1 MRPFL
6 KQIFASFIGTIVGV
20 TLLLTL
26 GAGGLLMLI
35 LAGIAVEEEA
45 GVKKKSV
52 LVMDLSLHI
61 QDTDPDSSLG
71 DIVTRQQSNTI
82 TLRQVIQSLEQ
93 AAKDKHIV
101 AILLDGSSSQGSPTG
116 YATLQEV
123 RFALQKFQAAGK
135 KIIAYDVDWSEKEYY
150 LGSVADTVLLNP
162 MGALEING
170 MSSEQL
176 FLAGALEKFGVGVQ
190 VIRVGKYKSAVE
202 PFTQTSLSQENRQ
215 QTEKLLWS
223 IWSDFLATVGKSR
236 DKTPQELQQIAG
248 QTGTLLPEEAI
259 QKGLVD
265 ELVYFDEVVAN
276 LKQETGNRE
285 RDLSYN
291 KVSLQDYADI
301 ALKAS
306 PAKFSDQ
313 RIAVLY
319 AQGSIVGGE
328 GSVSEIGSQRFAR
341 EIRKLRHN
349 DDIKAVV
356 LRINS
361 PGGSATASE
370 IILREIQLTKK
381 EKPVVVSM
389 GNVAAS
395 GGYWIA
401 TGADYIFA
409 ESSTITGSIGV
420 FGLLFNVQEV
430 ANKNGVSWDIIK
442 TTNLADLQTVV
453 RPKTGQ
459 ELELYQRFVNNVY
472 NKFLDKVAAARK
484 LPRQKVAE
492 IAQGRVWSGEDAKQI
507 GLVDEIG
514 GIEAAINFAG
524 EKASLETWQVEEYP
538 QYKGLNV
545 NHLLS
550 NFLTQSSYQ
559 TEENMDP
566 LTEKFLDLR
575 SDLSSFNSFNDPK
588 GIYTRLPVNFKIE

>member
-6 KQIFASFIGTIVGV
+6 KQIFASFIGTIIGV

-26 GAGGLLMLI
+26 GAGGLVMLI
-35 LAGIAVEEEA
+35 LAGIAVEEET
-45 GVKKKSV
+45 GVKRKSV
-52 LVMDLSLHI
+52 LVMDLSLNI
-61 QDTDPDSSLG
+61 QDTEPDSSLG
-71 DIVTRQQSNTI
+71 DIVTRQQSNAI
-82 TLRQVIQSLEQ
+82 TLRRVIQSLEQ

-101 AILLDGSSSQGSPTG
+101 AVLLDGSSSQGSPTG

-123 RFALQKFQAAGK
+123 RFALEKFRAAGK

-170 MSSEQL
+170 LSSEQL

-285 RDLSYN
+285 KDLSYN

-306 PAKFSDQ
+306 PTKFSDQ

-328 GSVSEIGSQRFAR
+328 GDTSEIGSQRFAR

-370 IILREIQLTKK
+370 IILREIQLTNK

-430 ANKNGVSWDIIK
+430 ANNNGVSWDIIK

-538 QYKGLNV
+538 QYKGLNL

-550 NFLTQSSYQ
+550 NFSTQSSSQ
-559 TEENMDP
+559 TEKNIDP

>member
-35 LAGIAVEEEA
+35 LAGIAVEEET

-52 LVMDLSLHI
+52 LVMDLSLNI
-61 QDTDPDSSLG
+61 QDTDPNSSFG

-538 QYKGLNV
+538 QQKKLNV
-545 NHLLS
+545 NNLLS
-550 NFLTQSSYQ
+550 QLLTQSNSQ
-559 TEENMDP
+559 TEQNIDP
-566 LTEKFLDLR
+566 LTEKFVELR

-588 GIYTRLPVNFKIE
+588 GIYTRLPFNFRVE

>member
-6 KQIFASFIGTIVGV
+6 KQIFASFIGTIIGV

-26 GAGGLLMLI
+26 GAGGLVMLI
-35 LAGIAVEEEA
+35 LAGIAVEEET
-45 GVKKKSV
+45 GIKKKSV

-61 QDTDPDSSLG
+61 QDTEPDSSLG

-82 TLRQVIQSLEQ
+82 TLRRVIQSLEQ

-101 AILLDGSSSQGSPTG
+101 AVLLDGSKSQGSPTG

-123 RFALQKFQAAGK
+123 RFALEKFRAAGK

-285 RDLSYN
+285 KDLSYN

-301 ALKAS
+301 ALKTS
-306 PAKFSDQ
+306 PTKFSDQ

-328 GSVSEIGSQRFAR
+328 GDTSEIGSQRFAR

-370 IILREIQLTKK
+370 IILREIQLTNK

-409 ESSTITGSIGV
+409 ESSTVTGSIGV

-430 ANKNGVSWDIIK
+430 ANNNGVSWDIIK

>member
-61 QDTDPDSSLG
+61 QDTDPGSSLG

-538 QYKGLNV
+538 QQKKLNV
-545 NHLLS
+545 NNLLS
-550 NFLTQSSYQ
+550 QLLTQSNSQ
-559 TEENMDP
+559 TEQNIDP
-566 LTEKFLDLR
+566 LTEKFVELR

-588 GIYTRLPVNFKIE
+588 GIYTRLPFNFRVE

>member
-6 KQIFASFIGTIVGV
+6 KQIFASFIGTIIGV

-26 GAGGLLMLI
+26 GAGGLVMLI
-35 LAGIAVEEEA
+35 LAGIAVEEET
-45 GVKKKSV
+45 GIKKKSV

-61 QDTDPDSSLG
+61 QDTEPDSSLG

-82 TLRQVIQSLEQ
+82 TLRRVIQSLEQ

-101 AILLDGSSSQGSPTG
+101 AVLLDGSKSQGSPTG

-123 RFALQKFQAAGK
+123 RFALEKFRAAGK

-170 MSSEQL
+170 LSSEQL

-285 RDLSYN
+285 KDLSYN

-301 ALKAS
+301 ALKTS
-306 PAKFSDQ
+306 PTKFSDQ

-328 GSVSEIGSQRFAR
+328 GDTSEIGSQRFAR

-370 IILREIQLTKK
+370 IILREIQLTNK

-409 ESSTITGSIGV
+409 ESSTVTGSIGV

-430 ANKNGVSWDIIK
+430 ANNNGVSWDIIK

>member
-35 LAGIAVEEEA
+35 LAGIAVEEET
-45 GVKKKSV
+45 GINKKSV
-52 LVMDLSLHI
+52 LVMDLSLNI
-61 QDTDPDSSLG
+61 QDTDPTSSLG

-82 TLRQVIQSLEQ
+82 TLRRVIQSLEQ
-93 AAKDKHIV
+93 AAKDKYIV
-101 AILLDGSSSQGSPTG
+101 AILLDGSSGQGSPTG

-123 RFALQKFQAAGK
+123 RFALEKFRAAGK

-170 MSSEQL
+170 LSSEQL

-202 PFTQTSLSQENRQ
+202 PFTQTSLSRENRQ

-223 IWSDFLATVGKSR
+223 IWSDFLATVGNSR

-285 RDLSYN
+285 KDPSYN
-291 KVSLQDYADI
+291 QVSLQDYGDI
-301 ALKAS
+301 ALKTS
-306 PAKFSDQ
+306 QAKFSDQ

-319 AQGSIVGGE
+319 AHGSIVGGE
-328 GSVSEIGSQRFAR
+328 GSISEIGSQRFAR

-389 GNVAAS
+389 GDVAAS

-430 ANKNGVSWDIIK
+430 ANNNGVSWDIIK

-538 QYKGLNV
+538 QYKGLNL
-545 NHLLS
+545 NSLLAQL
-550 NFLTQSSYQ
+550 LTQSTPQ
-559 TEENMDP
+559 TEVNIDP
-566 LTEKFLDLR
+566 LTEKFLDFR
-575 SDLSSFNSFNDPK
+575 SDLSSLNSFNDPK

>member
-6 KQIFASFIGTIVGV
+6 KQIFASFIGTIIGV

-26 GAGGLLMLI
+26 GAGGLVMLI
-35 LAGIAVEEEA
+35 LAGIAVEEET
-45 GVKKKSV
+45 GIKKKSV

-61 QDTDPDSSLG
+61 QDTEPDSSLG

-82 TLRQVIQSLEQ
+82 TLRRVIQSLEQ

-101 AILLDGSSSQGSPTG
+101 AVLLDGSKSQGSPTG

-123 RFALQKFQAAGK
+123 RFALEKFRAAGK

-170 MSSEQL
+170 LSSEQL

-285 RDLSYN
+285 RDISYN

-301 ALKAS
+301 ALKTS
-306 PAKFSDQ
+306 PTKFSDQ

-328 GSVSEIGSQRFAR
+328 GNTREIGSQRFAR

-370 IILREIQLTKK
+370 IILREIQLTNK
-381 EKPVVVSM
+381 EKPVIVSM

-430 ANKNGVSWDIIK
+430 ANNNGVSWDIIK

>member
-6 KQIFASFIGTIVGV
+6 KQIFASFIGTIIGV

-26 GAGGLLMLI
+26 GAGGLVMLI
-35 LAGIAVEEEA
+35 LAGITVEEET

-52 LVMDLSLHI
+52 LVMDLSLNI

-71 DIVTRQQSNTI
+71 NIITRQQSNGI
-82 TLRQVIQSLEQ
+82 TLRRVIQSLEQ

-101 AILLDGSSSQGSPTG
+101 AVLLDGSKSQGSTTG

-170 MSSEQL
+170 LSSEQL

-285 RDLSYN
+285 QDPSYN

-301 ALKAS
+301 VLKTS
-306 PAKFSDQ
+306 PTKFSDQ

-328 GSVSEIGSQRFAR
+328 GNTREIGSQRFAR

-370 IILREIQLTKK
+370 IILREIQLTNK

-430 ANKNGVSWDIIK
+430 ANNNGVSWDIIK

>member
-6 KQIFASFIGTIVGV
+6 KQIFASFIGTIIGV

-26 GAGGLLMLI
+26 GAGGLVMLI
-35 LAGIAVEEEA
+35 LAGIAVEEET
-45 GVKKKSV
+45 GIKKKSV

-61 QDTDPDSSLG
+61 QDTDPGSSLG

-285 RDLSYN
+285 RDISYN

-301 ALKAS
+301 ALKTS
-306 PAKFSDQ
+306 PTKFSDQ

-328 GSVSEIGSQRFAR
+328 GNTREIGSQRFAR

-370 IILREIQLTKK
+370 IILREIQLTNK
-381 EKPVVVSM
+381 EKPVIVSM

-430 ANKNGVSWDIIK
+430 ANNNGVSWDIIK

>member
-61 QDTDPDSSLG
+61 QDTDPGSSLG

-301 ALKAS
+301 SLKAS
-306 PAKFSDQ
+306 SAKFSDQ

-538 QYKGLNV
+538 QQKKLNV
-545 NHLLS
+545 NNLLS
-550 NFLTQSSYQ
+550 QLLTQSNSQ
-559 TEENMDP
+559 TEQNIDP
-566 LTEKFLDLR
+566 LTEKFVELR

-588 GIYTRLPVNFKIE
+588 GIYTRLPFNFRVE

>member
-35 LAGIAVEEEA
+35 LAGIAVEEET

-52 LVMDLSLHI
+52 LVMDLSLNI
-61 QDTDPDSSLG
+61 QDTDPNSSFG

-301 ALKAS
+301 SLKAS
-306 PAKFSDQ
+306 SAKFSDQ

-538 QYKGLNV
+538 QQKKLNV
-545 NHLLS
+545 NNLLS
-550 NFLTQSSYQ
+550 QLLTQSNSQ
-559 TEENMDP
+559 TEQNIDP
-566 LTEKFLDLR
+566 LTEKFVELR

-588 GIYTRLPVNFKIE
+588 GIYTRLPFNFRVE

>member
-61 QDTDPDSSLG
+61 QDTDPGSSLG

-170 MSSEQL
+170 LSSEQL

-301 ALKAS
+301 SLKAS
-306 PAKFSDQ
+306 SAKFSDQ

-538 QYKGLNV
+538 QQKKLNV
-545 NHLLS
+545 NNLLS
-550 NFLTQSSYQ
+550 QLLTQSNSQ
-559 TEENMDP
+559 TEQNIDP
-566 LTEKFLDLR
+566 LTEKFVELR

-588 GIYTRLPVNFKIE
+588 GIYTRLPFNFRVE

>member
-35 LAGIAVEEEA
+35 LAGIAVEEET
-45 GVKKKSV
+45 GINKKSV
-52 LVMDLSLHI
+52 LVMDLSLNI
-61 QDTDPDSSLG
+61 QDTDPTSSLG
-71 DIVTRQQSNTI
+71 DIVARQQNNTI
-82 TLRQVIQSLEQ
+82 TLRRVIQSLEQ

-101 AILLDGSSSQGSPTG
+101 AVLLDGSSSQGSPTG

-123 RFALQKFQAAGK
+123 RFALEKFRAAGK
-135 KIIAYDVDWSEKEYY
+135 KIIAYDVHWSEKEYY

-170 MSSEQL
+170 LSSEQL

-202 PFTQTSLSQENRQ
+202 PFTQTSLSRENRQ

-223 IWSDFLATVGKSR
+223 IWSDFLATVGNSR

-285 RDLSYN
+285 RDVSYN
-291 KVSLQDYADI
+291 KVSLQDYGDI
-301 ALKAS
+301 TLKTS

-328 GSVSEIGSQRFAR
+328 GSISEIGSQRFAR

-389 GNVAAS
+389 GDVAAS

-459 ELELYQRFVNNVY
+459 ELELYQRFVDNVY

-538 QYKGLNV
+538 QYKGLNL
-545 NHLLS
+545 NSLLS
-550 NFLTQSSYQ
+550 NFLTKSSSQ
-559 TEENMDP
+559 TEENIDP

-588 GIYTRLPVNFKIE
+588 GIYTRLPFNFKIE